1 MRTESRPGTMARAV
15 RTVRALPLTPG
26 ITFATA
32 QRVLQQIVRDRG
44 SVALMLAIPC
54 MLMVILKLMFD
65 DADGAFERIGP
76 QVFGIFP
83 LIVMYLVASVSTLRE
98 RTSGT
103 AERLLTM
110 PVQRLDIVLGY
121 SLAFGFLALLQAVL
135 ATLLSVGPLGLDIK
149 GPPYL
154 LMIIAM
160 LGALLGLALGLLV
173 SAFARNEFQAVQF
186 LPAGVL
192 PQFLVCG
199 LFVPREDMSGGLAA
213 LAKVMPMTYAVQAAG
228 EAAHHEG
235 VTGLFVRDALLI
247 LGCVIVVLLASA
259 ATLKR

>member
-1 MRTESRPGTMARAV
+1 MITRTRQLPFTPSI
-15 RTVRALPLTPG
+15 TV
-26 ITFATA
+26 ATA
-32 QRVLQQIVRDRG
+32 HRVLQQFSRDRG
-44 SVALMLAIPC
+44 STALVLAIPC
-54 MLMVILKLMFD
+54 MLMVLLKLMFD
-65 DADGAFERIGP
+65 HSGGSFDRVGP

-83 LIVMYLVASVSTLRE
+83 VIVMYLVGSVSTLRE

-103 AERLLTM
+103 AERLLTL

-121 SLAFGFLALLQAVL
+121 TLAFTFLALLQAVL
-135 ATLLSVGPLGLDIK
+135 STLLAVGPLGLEIK
-149 GPPYL
+149 GPAYL
-154 LMIIAM
+154 LMVIAM

-199 LFVPREDMSGGLAA
+199 LFVPRDEMHGSLAA

-228 EAAHHEG
+228 EAAQHSG
-235 VTGLFVRDALLI
+235 VTGVFVRDALLI
-247 LGCVIVVLLASA
+247 LVCVVAVLVASA

>member
-1 MRTESRPGTMARAV
+1 MNQTRLADR
-15 RTVRALPLTPG
+15 LPFSPT
-26 ITFATA
+26 ITGATA
-32 QRVLQQIVRDRG
+32 LRVLQQISRDKG
-44 SVALMLAIPC
+44 STALLLGIPC
-54 MLMVILKLMFD
+54 MLMVLLKLMFHD
-65 DADGAFERIGP
+65 SESSFERVGP

-83 LIVMYLVASVSTLRE
+83 VIVMYLVASVSTLRE
-98 RTSGT
+98 RTTGT

-110 PVQRLDIVLGY
+110 PVRRLDIVLGY
-121 SLAFGFLALLQAVL
+121 SLAFTVLALAQAVL
-135 ATLLSVGPLGLDIK
+135 STLLSVGPLGLDIK
-149 GPPYL
+149 GPAYL
-154 LMIIAM
+154 LMVIAM

-199 LFVPREDMSGGLAA
+199 LFVPRDQMQGALSGAA
-213 LAKVMPMTYAVQAAG
+213 QVMPMTYAVQAAG
-228 EAAHHEG
+228 EAAKHSG

-247 LGCVIVVLLASA
+247 LACVILVLVASA

>member
-1 MRTESRPGTMARAV
+1 MNRSPLSGRLPFSP
-15 RTVRALPLTPG
+15 TVTG
-26 ITFATA
+26 ATA
-32 QRVLQQIVRDRG
+32 VRVLQQISRDRG
-44 SVALMLAIPC
+44 STALLLGIPC
-54 MLMVILKLMFD
+54 MLMVLLKLMFH
-65 DADGAFERIGP
+65 DADAVFERVGP

-83 LIVMYLVASVSTLRE
+83 VIVMYLVASVSTLRE

-110 PVQRLDIVLGY
+110 PVRSLDIVLGY

-135 ATLLSVGPLGLDIK
+135 STLLAVGPLGLGIK

-173 SAFARNEFQAVQF
+173 SAFAGNEFQAVQF

-199 LFVPREDMSGGLAA
+199 LFVPRDQMQGALSAA
-213 LAKVMPMTYAVQAAG
+213 ARVMPMTYAVQAAG
-228 EAAHHEG
+228 EAATHPG
-235 VTGLFVRDALLI
+235 ITGLFVRDALLI
-247 LGCVIVVLLASA
+247 LACVVLVLMASA
-259 ATLKR
+259 ATLRR

>member
-1 MRTESRPGTMARAV
+1 MTFAGEPTSEARCFGRT
-15 RTVRALPLTPG
+15 LPFTPS
-26 ITFATA
+26 ITAATA
-32 QRVLQQIVRDRG
+32 QRVLQQISRDRG
-44 SVALMLAIPC
+44 STALMLVIPC
-54 MLMVILKLMFD
+54 MLMVLLKLMFH
-65 DADGAFERIGP
+65 DAEESFERIGP

-83 LIVMYLVASVSTLRE
+83 VIVMYLVASVSTLRE

-103 AERLLTM
+103 AERLLTL
-110 PVQRLDIVLGY
+110 PVQRLDIVFGY
-121 SLAFGFLALLQAVL
+121 SLAFAFLALIQAVL
-135 ATLLSVGPLGLDIK
+135 STLLSVGPLGLDIK
-149 GPPYL
+149 GPAYL

-199 LFVPREDMSGGLAA
+199 LFVPRAEMHGFLDGLAQI
-213 LAKVMPMTYAVQAAG
+213 MPMTYAVQAAT
-228 EAAHHEG
+228 EAASHDG
-235 VTGLFVRDALLI
+235 VTGVFVRDAALI
-247 LGCVIVVLLASA
+247 LLCVVVVLVASA

>member
-1 MRTESRPGTMARAV
+1 MSTDSSTASLADR
-15 RTVRALPLTPG
+15 LPFSPT
-26 ITFATA
+26 ITGATA
-32 QRVLQQIVRDRG
+32 VRVLQQISRDRG
-44 SVALMLAIPC
+44 STALLLGIPC
-54 MLMVILKLMFD
+54 MLMVLLKLMFD
-65 DADGAFERIGP
+65 GSDASFERVGP

-83 LIVMYLVASVSTLRE
+83 VIVMYLVASVSTLRE
-98 RTSGT
+98 RTTGT

-110 PVQRLDIVLGY
+110 PVRRLDIVLGY
-121 SLAFGFLALLQAVL
+121 SLAFTVLALLQAVL
-135 ATLLSVGPLGLDIK
+135 STLLTVGPLGLDIK
-149 GPPYL
+149 GPAYL
-154 LMIIAM
+154 LMVIAM

-199 LFVPREDMSGGLAA
+199 LFVPRDEMHGVLGAA
-213 LAKVMPMTYAVQAAG
+213 AKVMPMTYAVQAAS
-228 EAAHHEG
+228 EAAAHTG

-247 LGCVIVVLLASA
+247 LLCVILVLVASA

>member
-1 MRTESRPGTMARAV
+1 MS
-15 RTVRALPLTPG
+15 
-26 ITFATA
+26 ATA
-32 QRVLQQIVRDRG
+32 RLTERLPFSPTITLATAVRVLQQIARDRG
-44 SVALMLAIPC
+44 STALLLGIPC
-54 MLMVILKLMFD
+54 MLMLLLKLMFD
-65 DADGAFERIGP
+65 DAEATFERVGP
-76 QVFGIFP
+76 RVFGIFP
-83 LIVMYLVASVSTLRE
+83 VIVMYLVASVSTLRE

-110 PVQRLDIVLGY
+110 PVRRLDLILGY
-121 SLAFGFLALLQAVL
+121 SLAFALLALLQAVL
-135 ATLLSVGPLGLDIK
+135 STLLSIGPLGLDIE

-199 LFVPREDMSGGLAA
+199 LFVPREDMQGALAA
-213 LAKVMPMTYAVQAAG
+213 AAKLMPMTYAVQAAG
-228 EAAHHEG
+228 EAADHSG
-235 VTGLFVRDALLI
+235 VTGIFIRDAFLI
-247 LGCVIVVLLASA
+247 LLCVVLVLIA
-259 ATLKR
+259 AATTLKR